1 MVTVRI
7 ALMLALLLRAGQG
20 APSASDHYKAGRNAF
35 GQKPDEAVRQFEQAV
50 SLDDKNADYHYW
62 LARALGNVAQSASVI
77 RQPLL
82 ARRVKSEF
90 ERVLQ
95 LDPSN
100 ISGREGLLQFY
111 LQAPGIMGGSASKAR
126 EQAADIAKLSPLRG
140 HLAQATIA
148 NFEKDRPAAER
159 EDRAA
164 ATGFPDSIVA
174 VTALANL
181 LANSNRSDE
190 AFVVVDRYLA
200 RKPGDVLALW
210 WVGRA
215 AATTGIQLE
224 RGEQALRAVLMAPG
238 VGTDPN
244 LPAPANIHFRLGDIL
259 AKKGAKEQARKEYEK
274 ALELNPQLDAARKA
288 LKAL

>member
-1 MVTVRI
+1 MVSVRI
-7 ALMLALLLRAGQG
+7 ILMLALLLRAAQG
-20 APSASDHYKAGRNAF
+20 SPSASDHYKAGRSAF
-35 GQKPDEAVRQFEQAV
+35 GQNPDEAVREFEQAV
-50 SLDDKNADYHYW
+50 SLDNKNADYHYW
-62 LARALGNVAQSASVI
+62 LARALGNVAQTASVI

-82 ARRVKSEF
+82 ARRVKLEF

-100 ISGREGLLQFY
+100 IGGREGLLQFY
-111 LQAPGIMGGSASKAR
+111 LRAPGVMGGSESKAR
-126 EQAADIAKLSPLRG
+126 EQAADIAKLSALRG
-140 HLAQATIA
+140 HLARATIA
-148 NFEKDRPAAER
+148 SFGKDRLAAER

-164 ATGFPDSIVA
+164 ASEFPDSLVA

-181 LANSNRSDE
+181 LTNNNRSEE

-200 RKPGDVLALW
+200 RKPGDLLALW
-210 WVGRA
+210 WVGRVA
-215 AATTGIQLE
+215 AATGMQLE
-224 RGEQALRAVLMAPG
+224 RGEHALRAVLVAPG

-244 LPAPANIHFRLGDIL
+244 LPAPASIHLRLGDIL

>member
-7 ALMLALLLRAGQG
+7 ILMLALLLPFEQG
-20 APSASDHYKAGRNAF
+20 AQSASDHYKAGRSAF
-35 GQKPDEAVRQFEQAV
+35 GQKPDEAVREFEKAV

-90 ERVLQ
+90 EHVLQ

-111 LQAPGIMGGSASKAR
+111 LRAPGIMGGSASRAR

-140 HLAQATIA
+140 HLARATLA
-148 NFEKDRPAAER
+148 NFEKDPSTAER

-164 ATGFPDSIVA
+164 ASEFPDSIIA
-174 VTALANL
+174 VTTLANL
-181 LANSNRSDE
+181 LTNSNRRDE
-190 AFVVVDRYLA
+190 AFALVDRYLA

-210 WVGRA
+210 WVGRVA
-215 AATTGIQLE
+215 ASTGMRLE
-224 RGEQALRAVLMAPG
+224 SGEQALRTVLVAPG
-238 VGTDPN
+238 VGRDPN

-274 ALELNPQLDAARKA
+274 AIELNPQLDAARKA